1 MLTWSISVPCLP
13 DTVLTG
19 HPASFDLK
27 ANYAFSWDDC
37 HEVNFAVRSRRPAG
51 QIQGMQYS
59 PFLSSGISFKKTK
72 NAPFSIANGSFVDLG
87 WNHPSHN
94 LLSWLY
100 LMHPL
105 YPFNP
110 RNLPPT
116 GAQLRKVLMDLA
128 VHEAK
133 GLQLNSSGCIRAIY
147 FLSHGC
153 PLLIPG
159 PPYQIFLWSPRFP

>member
-1 MLTWSISVPCLP
+1 MVVSVPCLP

-27 ANYAFSWDDC
+27 ANYAFSGDDR

-100 LMHPL
+100 LMHPFI
-105 YPFNP
+105 PFQSSNP
-110 RNLPPT
+110 PPT
-116 GAQLRKVLMDLA
+116 GAQLRKVLIDLA
-128 VHEAK
+128 ISESRVF
-133 GLQLNSSGCIRAIY
+133 QLNFSPCIRAIY
-147 FLSHGC
+147 FLSHGFVLC
-153 PLLIPG
+153 
-159 PPYQIFLWSPRFP
+159 